1 MTVAWPSRELNASL
15 IDGHNTCGP
24 SGYGS
29 TGGALGLAGLA
40 HADTTRASHNMGGT
54 RLNKIN

>member
-1 MTVAWPSRELNASL
+1 MTVAWPSRELNVSL

-40 HADTTRASHNMGGT
+40 HAHTEASHNIGGM